1 MKKWIWIAL
10 AAVVVILL
18 LMACGKLM
26 KKNNEPTLVSNH
38 VNDVPKE
45 VQKEEE
51 PKVENEYLSGTY
63 DITMEIKDYGTI
75 EATLDADLAPITV
88 TNFVNLAKQ
97 GFYDGLTF
105 HRIIDGFMIQ
115 GGDPEGTGFG
125 GAGKN
130 IKGEFAQNGVSN
142 NLSHQRGVI
151 SMARSSSPNSA
162 SSQFFIVHQDATYL
176 DGAYAAFG
184 KVTSGME
191 IVDHICEETKVE
203 DDNGTVLKANQPVIT
218 KITVKE

>member
-10 AAVVVILL
+10 AAVVVVLL

-26 KKNNEPTLVSNH
+26 KKNNEPTLVANH

-63 DITMEIKDYGTI
+63 DITIEIKDYGTI

-105 HRIIDGFMIQ
+105 HRIIDGFMMQ

-125 GAGKN
+125 GSGKN